1 MRKTMGALALAS
13 GMLILGG
20 CGTAATQT
28 DLFKQQG
35 TYLGDNS
42 SVRDIVQQLPHGDQ
56 LKKMEL
62 ATKEKPYQ
70 LTLRYAGYEE
80 GQVEQKSNRTAIY
93 NATAL
98 FTLIPNVDHV
108 NMTIEDAS
116 YHFTKQQL
124 RDWYGKDFT
133 SYDNEKALKAF
144 TKPFIENSKKV
155 NDLLN

>member
-1 MRKTMGALALAS
+1 MNKTVGAIVLAS

-28 DLFKQQG
+28 DAFEEQG

-56 LKKMEL
+56 LEKMEL
-62 ATKEKPYQ
+62 STKDKPYQ

-116 YHFTKQQL
+116 YYFTKQQL

-133 SYDNEKALKAF
+133 AYDNEKALKAF
-144 TKPFIENSKKV
+144 TKPFIEDSKKL